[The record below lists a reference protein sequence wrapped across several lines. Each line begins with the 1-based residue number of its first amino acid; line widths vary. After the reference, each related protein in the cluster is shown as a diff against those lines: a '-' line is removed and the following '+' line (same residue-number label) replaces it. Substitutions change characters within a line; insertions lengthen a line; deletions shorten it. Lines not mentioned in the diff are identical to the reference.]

1 VLLQSADQMKKA
13 RLIQPNL
20 LAPALGDATCS
31 SRLSKSISVLQHMG
45 TIGVSRKPPAGPER
59 GVILGAEETGAV
71 DAITLKS
78 ENARNF
84 IMGRPNSRCTDDL
97 LVNCGQPPHILTTTP
112 KIKIEVN
119 RGDQDVALA
128 RWEDEGGSSILS
140 PTSHKRQLPT
150 SGVDEPVTEI
160 TPSLGTGIY

>member
-1 VLLQSADQMKKA
+1 
-13 RLIQPNL
+13 
-20 LAPALGDATCS
+20 
-31 SRLSKSISVLQHMG
+31 
-45 TIGVSRKPPAGPER
+45 
-59 GVILGAEETGAV
+59 
-71 DAITLKS
+71 
-78 ENARNF
+78 
-84 IMGRPNSRCTDDL
+84 MGRLNSRCTDDL
-97 LVNCGQPPHILTTTP
+97 LVNCGQPPHILTMTP

-128 RWEDEGGSSILS
+128 RWEDDGGSSILS